1 MTIGRNLSKFFNVL
15 GEILAVLTIT
25 LIAFLYL
32 NGTFKFV
39 TDANVVSLLW
49 KIREYMILGTVIIV
63 GLEFAVKRSFA
74 FFVIF
79 VLLAAVAVVFSFFP
93 DAIPPFLAQS

>member
-1 MTIGRNLSKFFNVL
+1 MKIGKNLSKVLDVL
-15 GEILAVLTIT
+15 GEILAVLTIA
-25 LIAFLYL
+25 LAAFLYL
-32 NGTFKFV
+32 NGTFNFL
-39 TDANVVSLLW
+39 TDDNLVSLLW
-49 KIREYMILGTVIIV
+49 TIREYMMLGTIIIV

-79 VLLAAVAVVFSFFP
+79 VVLAAVAVIFSFFP

>member
-1 MTIGRNLSKFFNVL
+1 MKIGKNLSKVLDVL
-15 GEILAVLTIT
+15 GEILAVLTIA
-25 LIAFLYL
+25 LAAFLYL
-32 NGTFKFV
+32 DKTLNFL
-39 TDANVVSLLW
+39 TDDNLVSLLW
-49 KIREYMILGTVIIV
+49 TIREYMILGTIIIV

-79 VLLAAVAVVFSFFP
+79 VVLAAVAVIFSFFP

>member
-1 MTIGRNLSKFFNVL
+1 MKIGKNLSKVLNVL
-15 GEILAVLTIT
+15 GEILAVLTIA
-25 LIAFLYL
+25 LAAFLYL
-32 NGTFKFV
+32 NGTFKFL
-39 TDANVVSLLW
+39 TDDNLVSLLW
-49 KIREYMILGTVIIV
+49 TIREYMMLGTIIIV

-79 VLLAAVAVVFSFFP
+79 VVLAAVAVIFSFFP

>member
-1 MTIGRNLSKFFNVL
+1 MKIGKNLSKVLDVL
-15 GEILAVLTIT
+15 GEILAVLTIAFA
-25 LIAFLYL
+25 AFLYL
-32 NGTFKFV
+32 DGTLNFL
-39 TDANVVSLLW
+39 TDDNLVSLLW
-49 KIREYMILGTVIIV
+49 TIREYMMLGTIIIV

-79 VLLAAVAVVFSFFP
+79 VVLAAVAVIFSFFP

>member
-1 MTIGRNLSKFFNVL
+1 MKIGKNLSKVLDVL
-15 GEILAVLTIT
+15 GEILAVLTIA
-25 LIAFLYL
+25 LAAFLYL
-32 NGTFKFV
+32 NGTFKFL
-39 TDANVVSLLW
+39 TDDNLVSLLW
-49 KIREYMILGTVIIV
+49 TIREYMMLGTIIIV

-79 VLLAAVAVVFSFFP
+79 VVLAAVAVIFSFFP

>member
-1 MTIGRNLSKFFNVL
+1 MKIGKNLSKVLDVL
-15 GEILAVLTIT
+15 GEILAVLTIAFA
-25 LIAFLYL
+25 AFLYL
-32 NGTFKFV
+32 DGTLNFL
-39 TDANVVSLLW
+39 TDDNLVSLLW
-49 KIREYMILGTVIIV
+49 TIREYMILGTIIIV

-79 VLLAAVAVVFSFFP
+79 VVLAAVAVIFSFFP